1 MPSYF
6 DTATPIFKALTAEE
20 LGMVSDKYRAMEDAI
35 ALETNK
41 DRFTIKEAIDGLPEG
56 DPYRAKLEAQVKK
69 IDDSLAS
76 LKNNGFSWQ
85 YKDDMDDIRKT
96 YQDESGPII
105 KAYTSMK
112 NDIDFINKAK
122 ITNPTSIIV
131 TPPGGI
137 EDYINGKQYT
147 PHIIDGFSL
156 EKKAREVFGALKNRY
171 LYENGY
177 NVEEVLN
184 GLFVKISNRNG
195 LSEEAFEQLLTSED
209 PTGVAANIYNGVK
222 NEIMKQFGITPEK
235 YAMMPKSERDK
246 ISSTVRLSM
255 SSAIGP
261 ESSTMMANPLAKGLN
276 TGTGT
281 GANISYASGMNRAI
295 DEGVDIFMN
304 VKEFDYADVFKYIDQ
319 FSGNGGFSD
328 ANSDMTNYITSKVP
342 GDFSGT
348 LDGDRLKKIWIPK
361 PEKGRE
367 RLLNKLSNRLKNF
380 AESDIGK
387 SIEFKFEMD
396 PAEKKIGIWYNRGKF
411 DAYVDEMAIKNKEFN
426 FTSNGQKPLRT
437 YIFDRIA
444 QTDKVDKF
452 SSIYELDENGNVSR
466 NSISSKYNGKD
477 KDLVKV
483 KNDIL
488 SDDSRIGYTPL
499 YGGRLFIT
507 GASQR
512 RYVID
517 TTRLSKEIQDIIKK
531 VYSYQTDKN
540 ARKKLVEEYNNIAD
554 ANGYPK
560 DQTDYYKMNVMIKR
574 ELTVLSTGAL
584 GAFQYPSDRGSGDS
598 KAPSTS
604 MSNVNNQQ

>member
-105 KAYTSMK
+105 KAYASMK

-184 GLFVKISNRNG
+184 GLFVKISDRKG

-235 YAMMPKSERDK
+235 YASMPKSERDK
-246 ISSTVRLSM
+246 ILSTVRLSM

-261 ESSTMMANPLAKGLN
+261 ESSTMIANPLVRGLN
-276 TGTGT
+276 TGA
-281 GANISYASGMNRAI
+281 GAGADIKNASDIKNSI
-295 DEGVDIFMN
+295 DEGLDVFMN
-304 VKEFDYADVFKYIDQ
+304 VKGFEHADTLKYITQ
-319 FSGNGGFSD
+319 FTGNGGFGD
-328 ANSDMTNYITSKVP
+328 ANSDMTNYINDKTKS
-342 GDFSGT
+342 DFSGD
-348 LDGDRLKKIWIPK
+348 LSP
-361 PEKGRE
+361 E
-367 RLLNKLSNRLKNF
+367 RLGKIYSTDVSKYGKKTLNLLSESLTKF
-380 AESDIGK
+380 AESDLGK
-387 SIEFKFEMD
+387 SIGFEFKMRPSTKQISIKYD
-396 PAEKKIGIWYNRGKF
+396 RPKL
-411 DAYVDEMAIKNKEFN
+411 DAYIDEMAIKNKEFN
-426 FTSNGQKPLRT
+426 FTAGDQEPLRQ
-437 YIFDRIA
+437 YIFDRLA
-444 QTDKVDKF
+444 PSGTSNDKF
-452 SSIYELDENGNVSR
+452 SSIYEVEDGNVSR
-466 NSISSKYNGKD
+466 KSIADKYKY
-477 KDLVKV
+477 KDLASIKS
-483 KNDIL
+483 DIQN
-488 SDDSRIGYTPL
+488 SSSRIGYTPL

-507 GASQR
+507 GASQK
-512 RYVID
+512 RYIID
-517 TTRLSKEIQDIIKK
+517 TTRLSKEIADIINE
-531 VYSYQTDKN
+531 VYRAQTDKN
-540 ARKKLVEEYNNIAD
+540 AGMRLVNEYNDIAKE
-554 ANGYPK
+554 NGYSMV
-560 DQTDYYKMNVMIKR
+560 QSNFYKKNIGIKKR
-574 ELTVLSTGAL
+574 LAVLSSKTL
-584 GAFQYPSDRGSGDS
+584 DRVQYPSDRGSGS
-598 KAPSTS
+598 GKEPSTS
-604 MSNVNNQQ
+604 IENINNQQ